1 MATTISRR
9 TLTAGLTGTVLTAGL
24 AGCGLGGGSGDQ
36 GGSSGSG
43 GSGAPGV
50 ECEVPEENLDD
61 SEIDRASGLEGEI
74 RFATQNLKTDF
85 GEFFTG
91 LISSFE
97 EANPGVTITWEDTRS
112 EERTSE
118 LQSRF
123 ELVCR
128 L

>member
-1 MATTISRR
+1 
-9 TLTAGLTGTVLTAGL
+9 
-24 AGCGLGGGSGDQ
+24 
-36 GGSSGSG
+36 GSG

-97 EANPGVTITWEDTRS
+97 EANPGVTITWEDTPQADDFDSRMVTDAQTCVMADVS
-112 EERTSE
+112 TCPAPPSPHCPRRT
-118 LQSRF
+118 
-123 ELVCR
+123 C
-128 L
+128 